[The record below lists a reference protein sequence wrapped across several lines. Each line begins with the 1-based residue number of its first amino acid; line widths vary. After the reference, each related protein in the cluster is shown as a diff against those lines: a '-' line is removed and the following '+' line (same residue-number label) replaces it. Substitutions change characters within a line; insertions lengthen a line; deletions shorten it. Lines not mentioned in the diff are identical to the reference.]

1 MSAFG
6 QHLLK
11 QTSPRGVSI
20 PVPKGRLKIRAVQIS
35 LVVDSLVLILLAKMS
50 FNLVFRNQVG
60 VDPESAEGWCFV
72 SGHDFSRA
80 IRSRKKLGFSQDGVT
95 GTLRGTWVRL

>member
-1 MSAFG
+1 
-6 QHLLK
+6 
-11 QTSPRGVSI
+11 
-20 PVPKGRLKIRAVQIS
+20 
-35 LVVDSLVLILLAKMS
+35 VVDSLVLILLAKMS